1 MKFDDEFKKAI
12 ANLPPKEK
20 DKLILR
26 LLKKDYILANRLYFE
41 LVSTDNVEDR
51 RLEKEAIIRNYIEKF
66 SKKFSSPQSLL
77 SDLRTLSAEI
87 TEHVKIT
94 KDKYGEASLNLLM
107 LNESLGINNEYL
119 NKCSPNNSHKYNV
132 YVIARAYKIL
142 TLIIKLH
149 EDFHI
154 EFENGLEELSDNIAN
169 NHYLMKTAIYSGFD
183 VNWLRNFDI
192 PDNINERL
200 KEARDL
206 GLLR

>member
-41 LVSTDNVEDR
+41 LVSTDSVQDR
-51 RLEKEAIIRNYIEKF
+51 RSVKEERIKRYLEKF
-66 SKKFSSPQSLL
+66 SKTNRVPDYAL
-77 SDLRTLSAEI
+77 SDMRSISAEI
-87 TEHVKIT
+87 TEHVRIT

-107 LNESLGINNEYL
+107 LNESLEL
-119 NKCSPNNSHKYNV
+119 NQSILSKATPNMAHKYNV

-154 EFENGLEELSDNIAN
+154 EFEDGLEELSDNIAN
-169 NHYLMKTAIYSGFD
+169 NHYLMKTAIYSRFD
-183 VNWLRNFDI
+183 INWIRNFEI
-192 PDNINERL
+192 PENINERL
-200 KEARDL
+200 REARSL
-206 GLLR
+206 GLLK

>member
-12 ANLPPKEK
+12 ANLPPTEK

-41 LVSTDNVEDR
+41 LVSADSVQDR
-51 RLEKEAIIRNYIEKF
+51 RLVKEERIKSYLERF
-66 SKKFSSPQSLL
+66 SKTNRVPDSAL
-77 SDLRTLSAEI
+77 SDMRTISAEI
-87 TEHVKIT
+87 TEHVRIT

-107 LNESLGINNEYL
+107 LNESLKL
-119 NKCSPNNSHKYNV
+119 NQAILSKATPNRAHKYNV

-154 EFENGLEELSDNIAN
+154 EFEDGLEELSDNIAN

-183 VNWLRNFDI
+183 VNWLRNFEI
-192 PDNINERL
+192 PEDINERL
-200 KEARDL
+200 KKARSL

>member
-41 LVSTDNVEDR
+41 LVSTDSVQDR
-51 RLEKEAIIRNYIEKF
+51 RSVKEERIKRYLEKF
-66 SKKFSSPQSLL
+66 SKTNRVPDYAL
-77 SDLRTLSAEI
+77 SDMRSISAEI
-87 TEHVKIT
+87 TEHVRIT

-107 LNESLGINNEYL
+107 LNESLEL
-119 NKCSPNNSHKYNV
+119 NQSILSKATPNMAHKYNV

-142 TLIIKLH
+142 SLIIKLH

-154 EFENGLEELSDNIAN
+154 EFEDGLEELSDNIAN
-169 NHYLMKTAIYSGFD
+169 NHYLMKTAIYSRFD
-183 VNWLRNFDI
+183 INWIRNFEI
-192 PDNINERL
+192 PENINERL
-200 KEARDL
+200 REARSL
-206 GLLR
+206 GLLK